1 MSKYIIKNCKSFI
14 SNDICELYSQKGV
27 HLSSYIYCKDKNCLL
42 KQIVEKCKKEIRV
55 YRNTL
60 LPNDGTNTLHFGR
73 QSFAYDILQMLDIEE
88 INPKIKRSECPY
100 GGIDCAWCT
109 EECE

>member
-1 MSKYIIKNCKSFI
+1 MSKYIIKNCECKVKGKTTLCVR
-14 SNDICELYSQKGV
+14 DVPYKKCEN
-27 HLSSYIYCKDKNCLL
+27 ITDCKL

-88 INPKIKRSECPY
+88 INPKIKRSQCPY
-100 GGIDCAWCT
+100 GGIDCAWCG
-109 EECE
+109 EDCK

>member
-1 MSKYIIKNCKSFI
+1 MSKYIIKNCDAIHKHPVGHWNCANGI
-14 SNDICELYSQKGV
+14 ECQKRE
-27 HLSSYIYCKDKNCLL
+27 DCLL
-42 KQIVEKCKKEIRV
+42 KQIVEKCKKEIKV

-88 INPKIKRSECPY
+88 INPKNKRSECPY
-100 GGIDCAWCT
+100 GGIDCAWCM

>member
-1 MSKYIIKNCKSFI
+1 MSKYIIKNCEQI
-14 SNDICELYSQKGV
+14 
-27 HLSSYIYCKDKNCLL
+27 HSSDNFCWSKNVLCQDCTDCVM
-42 KQIVEKCKKEIRV
+42 KQIVEKCKKEIKV

-60 LPNDGTNTLHFGR
+60 LPNNGTNTLHFGR

-88 INPKIKRSECPY
+88 INPKIKRSQCPY